1 MVAGSL
7 GRAWRGVL
15 AGAGALCAL
24 AACATG
30 APAGSTPV
38 PTSGTTVISSAEP
51 APAPVLRRDPAS
63 DVRWADSVLATL
75 SLRDKAAQM
84 VWPWVLGDY
93 TPDDDANFRRIQA
106 LMRDQHLGGLII
118 SVGSPTEIAAKLN
131 ALQRSSPLPLLVGAD
146 LETGAAFRARGG
158 YFLPNAI
165 DLGGATSFPY
175 EMGIGASRDSA
186 LAYAMGRVTAVEGRA
201 LGIHMAFAPVVD
213 VNNNPKNPVIS
224 LRSFGEN
231 PQLVARLG
239 AALVRGIQDNGMLAT
254 AKHFPGHGDTE
265 QNSHLELARVDASRA
280 RIDSV
285 ELVPFRA
292 AVNAGVQG
300 VMTFHGLVPALD
312 TSSLPA
318 TLNPRIM
325 TDLLRGDLGFRGI
338 VVTDALDMN
347 GVLGKMSMGEVA
359 QRAVLAGADV
369 LLMPTDNVGAID
381 AVVDG
386 VRTGRFP
393 ESRIDA
399 SVRRLLAAKHEMG
412 LDRQRFVDVQALRAV
427 VGDSVNQAAA
437 RTAAERAIT
446 LVKDSLDLVPLG
458 RLPRTARVVSV
469 TIAPKVDLGAG
480 TTFNGELAR
489 AFPGLRTLTLSPES
503 LYGAASGAGAGA
515 AVAGGTY
522 VASPQPALFPAS
534 VENALRAAQGADVAI
549 VSSYFGASSSTAKLA
564 APEGMAALIDSLQKH
579 GTKVIL
585 ATFSNP
591 YIATELPTTSAY
603 VIAWGSMPVSQRA
616 AARALLGLAPITGQ
630 LPITIPAVAG
640 YGAGLRRDVLI
651 MPQPATSTP

>member
-1 MVAGSL
+1 MVANRV
-7 GRAWRGVL
+7 GRAGRGTL
-15 AGAGALCAL
+15 LGTMALSAAL

-30 APAGSTPV
+30 SPPVGSVPV
-38 PTSGTTVISSAEP
+38 PVSGTTIISSAG
-51 APAPVLRRDPAS
+51 PVTRSDPAG
-63 DVRWADSVLATL
+63 DARWADSVLATL

-93 TPDDDANFRRIQA
+93 TADDDANFRRIQG
-106 LMRDQHLGGLII
+106 LVRDQHLGGLII

-131 ALQRSSPLPLLVGAD
+131 AFQRSSPLPLLVGAD

-158 YFLPNAI
+158 YFLPHAI

-186 LAYAMGRVTAVEGRA
+186 LAYAMGRVTALEGRA

-231 PQLVARLG
+231 PRLVAGLG
-239 AALVRGIQDNGMLAT
+239 AAFIRGIQENGMLAT
-254 AKHFPGHGDTE
+254 AKHFPGHGDTD

-292 AVNAGVQG
+292 AVNAGVRG
-300 VMTFHGLVPALD
+300 VMTFHGVIPALD
-312 TSSLPA
+312 TTPIAA

-338 VVTDALDMN
+338 VITDALDMN
-347 GVLGKMSMGEVA
+347 GVLGKMSMAEVT
-359 QRAVLAGADV
+359 QRAVVAGADV
-369 LLMPTDNVGAID
+369 LLMPTDNVGAVD

-412 LDRQRFVDVQALRAV
+412 LDRQRFVDVQAMRAV
-427 VGDSVNQAAA
+427 VGDSTNQAAA
-437 RTAAERAIT
+437 RIAAERAIT
-446 LVKDSLDLVPLG
+446 LVRDSLDLVPLG
-458 RLPRTARVVSV
+458 RLPKTARVVSI
-469 TIAPKVDLGAG
+469 TIAPRVDLAAG
-480 TTFNGELAR
+480 SIFNGELAR
-489 AFPGLRTLTLSPES
+489 NFPALRTLTLSPES

-549 VSSYFGASSSTAKLA
+549 VSSYFGASSATAKLA
-564 APEGMAALIDSLQKH
+564 APDGMAALIDGLQRS

-591 YIATELPTTSAY
+591 YIAAELPATSAY
-603 VIAWGSMPVSQRA
+603 LVTWGGMPVSQRA
-616 AARALLGLAPITGQ
+616 AARALLGYAPISGQ
-630 LPITIPAVAG
+630 LPVTIPAVAP
-640 YGAGLRRDVLI
+640 YGAGLRRDVLAT
-651 MPQPATSTP
+651 PQQASSTP